1 MAQGNA
7 PVYED
12 TVEKKEDGPTFV
24 GWKHL
29 QLPRFALKL
38 AEVVLSLIAFI
49 CEEVVEHC
57 SNCGALYFFEF
68 MSCTAL
74 LLSLVVILVYS
85 TKISEKVSLPRL
97 KKGDSCFTVI
107 VGIFFLLASIV
118 FAADNFRTTL
128 ENVSVAFG
136 FLASF
141 VFLIDFVLLWRKDN
155 VLLCRPNADN
165 LENRTNLNAAPPENQ
180 PLQGGQPPEA

>member
-1 MAQGNA
+1 MAAGEA
-7 PVYED
+7 PVYGD
-12 TVEKKEDGPTFV
+12 TVEKKDDGPTFV

-29 QLPRFALKL
+29 QPLRFALKL
-38 AEVVLSLIAFI
+38 LEVVLSLIAFI

-74 LLSLVVILVYS
+74 LLSLVVILVYA
-85 TKISEKVSLPRL
+85 TKIAEKVSLPRL
-97 KKGDSCFTVI
+97 KQWDSFFTLI
-107 VGIFFLLASIV
+107 VGGFFLLASII
-118 FAADNFRTTL
+118 FAADNYRTTL
-128 ENVSVAFG
+128 ENVSIAFG

-155 VLLCRPNADN
+155 VLLCRKNTDN
-165 LENRTNLNAAPPENQ
+165 QEHRKNQTPATPENQ
-180 PLQGGQPPEA
+180 PLQDNQAA